1 MQNQSFPVT
10 LTKDGSWALLIKS
23 AVELTTLA
31 QPFCVNQAVGDLP
44 RHFHFMAEYSKLDM
58 VKTMGTR
65 AKIKAIWWNIKINL
79 QKLADI
85 CGYVLPTNLQNFT
98 QKDLTKVKI
107 FQNVS
112 GGYFFETPCTQYFH
126 HVWSSYVM
134 LFLCTK
140 SRPSRII
147 VVTIILFLLV
157 VCPPSSKMSC
167 CTLWVRISFPSQLWK
182 EKN

>member
-1 MQNQSFPVT
+1 VSKDLVQNQSFPVT
-10 LTKDGSWALLIKS
+10 LTKGGSWALLGKS
-23 AVELTTLA
+23 AVESTTLA
-31 QPFCVNQAVGDLP
+31 QPFCVQDLP
-44 RHFHFMAEYSKLDM
+44 RHFHWILKTWQGKNDGYSC
-58 VKTMGTR
+58 

-167 CTLWVRISFPSQLWK
+167 CTLWVRICCACQLRK
-182 EKN
+182 